1 VCELLLRIV
10 DKCGTRLNDTISMA
24 GDVIT
29 IQRDGWPW
37 GRLEVTNLEWRI
49 WRMPDIDA
57 NALLDLL
64 EVDNSRIGGSSF
76 YQRYRVRYLDL
87 SGPFARALIWA
98 GQFIELSSDET
109 RKVLALKR
117 TKNVLGMVG

>member
-1 VCELLLRIV
+1 MCELLLRMA
-10 DKCGTRLNDTISMA
+10 DKRGTRVNETVSMA
-24 GDVIT
+24 GDVIA
-29 IQRDGWPW
+29 IRRNGWPW
-37 GRLEVTNLEWRI
+37 GRLEVSNLEWRI
-49 WRMPDIDA
+49 WRLPNVDE

-64 EVDNSRIGGSSF
+64 EVDNSFIGGSAF

-87 SGPFARALIWA
+87 SGAFARSLIWA
-98 GQFIELSSDET
+98 GQFIELNEEES